1 MVRLTRCYF
10 GGSFPYSHRSCHLNQ
25 LGAFQLMI
33 FVSMFPRTETL
44 LRGFRREL
52 ALTAFQVAFNFL
64 FHHLPSIRV
73 WYTHV
78 TCMSSLFFIKI
89 THGAL
94 FSSDVSDGYSL
105 DVTPGR
111 TGGGIA
117 GTWLSSS
124 HRGNPFRRGSSARP
138 SIQSP
143 HLPTSPSV
151 RSAPRNADRDATHT
165 RRDIHSVHYYVRE
178 YAARSFSNPSDISI
192 CQMAYP
198 PPRARRGYAGPS
210 SRSGQVGR
218 CPIFAMSLQMDLFS
232 LRYSVSID
240 NLG

>member
-1 MVRLTRCYF
+1 
-10 GGSFPYSHRSCHLNQ
+10 
-25 LGAFQLMI
+25 MI

-105 DVTPGR
+105 DATPGR

-198 PPRARRGYAGPS
+198 PPRARRGYARSFSSFILYAVWNAQVSVPSTTSVGQAGDILKLHTTAGPCTQ
-210 SRSGQVGR
+210 SRQ
-218 CPIFAMSLQMDLFS
+218 
-232 LRYSVSID
+232 
-240 NLG
+240 